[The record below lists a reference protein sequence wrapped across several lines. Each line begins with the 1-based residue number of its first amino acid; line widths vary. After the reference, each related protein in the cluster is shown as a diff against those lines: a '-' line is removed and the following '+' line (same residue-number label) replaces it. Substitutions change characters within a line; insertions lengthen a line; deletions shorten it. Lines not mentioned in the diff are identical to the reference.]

1 MNTGPGPG
9 RMAPMSGRP
18 RFRLDDATP
27 RKIAALR
34 TCTVAVLALILA
46 TAACGDGFLKPPTP
60 ASAPLS
66 QAAILA
72 QATDRNALVAL
83 YNATGGPDWTRSD
96 NWLSNQPL
104 DEWYGVVVD
113 GTGRVA
119 GLHLHKNG
127 LTGALPAALGDLS
140 RLRSLHL
147 HGNELGD
154 SISSR
159 LGRLRLLGALS
170 LSDNDLTGPL
180 PGELAE
186 LDSLVGLW
194 VRDNRLDGVVPAGFM
209 ELQPL
214 FFDIAG
220 NENLCM
226 PGTAEFAAWA
236 ESLLYFAGSVCGKA
250 DVEVLRILYEATGG
264 ANWTNADGWL
274 EGDNADGWHGVELDA
289 VGRVSGLDL
298 SGNGLAGALPEELG
312 RLKGLTVLDV
322 SGNGLTGV
330 LPETLG
336 GLESLT
342 VLDLSANGFAGRLP
356 QELGDLARLARLDL
370 SSNDFVGPLPIPLR
384 YTALEDLRYG
394 STRLCIPD
402 DPGFRL
408 WLRTL
413 ETHEGTGD
421 HCASL
426 SERDILEIF
435 YESVGGANWYNDDNW
450 LTDAPLGDW
459 YGVRTNSDGHVVGLS
474 LGSNLLV
481 GKIPPELGRLA
492 HLEDLHL
499 SYNYHLEGPL
509 PPELFDLS
517 ELFSLD
523 LSGASIGGLP
533 PDIGRLARLSYLS
546 MNGASLTGPIPPE
559 IGQLSELR
567 GLYLRSNYL
576 FGEIPRE
583 IGKLTKLQRLDLWWC
598 ELTGPIPPEIGE
610 LSELRYLRLGRNQ
623 LTGGIPPE
631 IGNLGRLEN
640 LDLRENQLTGPIPPE
655 MGNLDDLYGL
665 NLAGNNLTGPIPPS
679 FRNLRN
685 LSWLYLQSNALEGPL
700 PDGIAELTSLGY
712 LWVGNNPGLSG
723 PVPVGMT
730 ALDYLESFKSGLTG
744 LCAPQDADFLNWLSG
759 VPFHR
764 LARCEQTEAYLTQ
777 AVQSREFPVPLVP
790 GRPALLRVFL
800 ASEHAAGEKLPEVRA
815 TFYVD
820 NAQVHVEQIPA
831 GTGNIP
837 KEVDEGSL
845 SSSANA
851 DIPASIVRP
860 GLEMVI
866 DIDPAGE
873 LDPDL
878 GIPSRIPATGR
889 MAVDVADLGDL
900 QLTLVPFLYEYD
912 PDSTILEITSGM
924 ARDPDAHPMLAETR
938 TFLPVGGWDI
948 DLHDPVVSS
957 TNNGFTIMR
966 ETELIR
972 RMEAESPR
980 YWLAMMGP
988 VRPYGL
994 FGVAYDIPSWTSY
1007 SIPLSP
1013 TVAHELGHNMG
1024 LWHAPCGG
1032 AGGPD
1037 PLYPHDFGTIGSW
1050 GYDRETK
1057 RLVTP
1062 YAPDI
1067 MSYCGGQWVSD
1078 YHRANGVRH
1087 RMSTEAAAAFGP
1099 RTRSIMVWGG
1109 LDAGGNPFLEPSFI
1123 ADALPSAPPPGN
1135 DFTVMARTEDGDQAF
1150 SIRFDMPNT
1159 QDAEDENASFVFAIP
1174 VTWEGTLESI
1184 TLAGADGSVML
1195 DEDSDNPI
1203 TILRDPVTG
1212 QVRAILRRPPEQAMA
1227 AAGQPGFELLF
1238 SRGIP
1243 R

>member
-1 MNTGPGPG
+1 
-9 RMAPMSGRP
+9 MSR
-18 RFRLDDATP
+18 RHRLQQEEATP
-27 RKIAALR
+27 LRIAPLR
-34 TCTVAVLALILA
+34 ACAVAGLALILA
-46 TAACGDGFLKPPTP
+46 VTACGDGFLEPPTP
-60 ASAPLS
+60 ATTPLS
-66 QAAILA
+66 QAAMFA

-83 YNATGGPDWTRSD
+83 YNATGGPDWTRSE
-96 NWLSNQPL
+96 NWLSDEPL

-127 LTGALPAALGDLS
+127 LTGSLPAALGDLA

-147 HGNELGD
+147 HGNALGD
-154 SISSR
+154 SIPSR
-159 LGRLRLLGALS
+159 LGRFQLLGALS

-194 VRDNRLDGVVPAGFM
+194 VRDNRLEGVVPAGFM
-209 ELQPL
+209 DLQPL
-214 FFDIAG
+214 FFDING
-220 NENLCM
+220 NENLCL
-226 PGTAEFAAWA
+226 PGTAGFAAWA
-236 ESLLYFAGSVCGKA
+236 ESLLYFAGAVCGKA
-250 DVEVLRILYEATGG
+250 DVEVLRALYEATGG

-274 EGDNADGWHGVELDA
+274 EGDNASGWHGVELDS
-289 VGRVSGLDL
+289 VGRVSGLELRANGL
-298 SGNGLAGALPEELG
+298 SGTLPEELG
-312 RLKGLTVLDV
+312 RLKGLTKLDV
-322 SGNGLTGV
+322 SANELTGV
-330 LPETLG
+330 LPEALG
-336 GLESLT
+336 GLERLT
-342 VLDLSANGFAGRLP
+342 ELDLSANGLSGRLP
-356 QELGDLARLARLDL
+356 EELGAPAGLVSLDL
-370 SSNDFVGPLPIPLR
+370 SSNYFTGPLPISLR
-384 YTALEDLRYG
+384 YTALEELRYEYTG
-394 STRLCIPD
+394 LCIPD
-402 DPGFRL
+402 DAGFRL

-413 ETHEGTGD
+413 ATHEGTEE

-426 SERDILEIF
+426 SEREILEAF
-435 YESVGGANWYNDDNW
+435 YEAAGGANWYNDDNW

-459 YGVRTNSDGHVVGLS
+459 YGVRTDTDGHVVGLS
-474 LGSNLLV
+474 LSNNLLV

-509 PPELFDLS
+509 PPELFDLP

-523 LSGASIGGLP
+523 LSRTSMGGLP
-533 PDIGRLARLSYLS
+533 PEIGRLARLSYLY

-567 GLYLRSNYL
+567 GLHLRNNYL
-576 FGEIPRE
+576 FGIIPPE
-583 IGKLTKLQRLDLWWC
+583 IGKLSKLRNLELWSSG
-598 ELTGPIPPEIGE
+598 LTGPIPPETGE
-610 LSELRYLRLGRNQ
+610 LSELRVLQLGRNQ

-631 IGNLGRLEN
+631 IGNLSRVEWV
-640 LDLRENQLTGPIPPE
+640 DLRESRLTGPIPPE
-655 MGNLDDLYGL
+655 MGNLGNLYGL
-665 NLAGNNLTGPIPPS
+665 NLAGNSLSGPIPTS
-679 FRNLRN
+679 FRNLRT
-685 LSWLYLQSNALEGPL
+685 LVDLYLQDNALEGPL
-700 PDGIAELTSLGY
+700 PDGIAELTNLRY
-712 LWVGNNPGLSG
+712 LWVGNNPALSG
-723 PVPVGMT
+723 PVPAAMT
-730 ALDYLESFKSGLTG
+730 ALRRLRSFKSGLTG

-820 NAQVHVEQIPA
+820 NAQVHVAEIPA

-851 DIPASIVRP
+851 DIPASVVRP

-866 DIDPAGE
+866 DIDPAGD

-912 PDSTILEITSGM
+912 PDSTILDITSGM
-924 ARDPDAHPMLAETR
+924 AQDPDEHPMLAETR
-938 TFLPVGGWDI
+938 TFLPVGGWHI

-957 TNNGFTIMR
+957 TTSAFTIMR
-966 ETELIR
+966 ETEMIR

-988 VRPYGL
+988 VRPYGT
-994 FGVAYDIPSWTSY
+994 FGVAYAIPSWTSF
-1007 SIPLSP
+1007 SMPIAP

-1050 GYDRETK
+1050 GYNRETK

-1078 YHRANGVRH
+1078 YHRANGIRH
-1087 RMSTEAAAAFGP
+1087 RMSTEAAATFGP
-1099 RTRSIMVWGG
+1099 RTRSVMVWGG
-1109 LDAGGNPFLEPSFI
+1109 LDAGGSPFLEPSFI
-1123 ADALPSAPPPGN
+1123 VDALPSAPPTGT
-1135 DFTVMARTEDGDQAF
+1135 DFTVTARTEDGIEAF

-1174 VTWEGTLESI
+1174 VTWEGELESI

-1195 DEDSDNPI
+1195 DEDTDNPI

-1212 QVRAILRRPPEQAMA
+1212 QVRAILRRPPERAMA
-1227 AAGQPGFELLF
+1227 AAGQPGFEILF

>member
-1 MNTGPGPG
+1 
-9 RMAPMSGRP
+9 MSR
-18 RFRLDDATP
+18 RLRLRQEDATH
-27 RKIAALR
+27 RKSAALWAR
-34 TCTVAVLALILA
+34 TIAGLALVLAA
-46 TAACGDGFLKPPTP
+46 TACDDGFLKPPAP

-66 QAAILA
+66 QAAMLA
-72 QATDRNALVAL
+72 QAADREALVAL
-83 YNATGGPDWTRSD
+83 YNATGGQDWKRND
-96 NWLSNQPL
+96 NWLSDEPL

-113 GTGRVA
+113 GTGRIT

-127 LTGALPAALGDLS
+127 LTGALPAALGDLDG
-140 RLRSLHL
+140 LRSLHL
-147 HGNELGD
+147 HGNGLRD
-154 SISSR
+154 SIPSE
-159 LGRLRLLGALS
+159 LGRLRHLGALS
-170 LSDNDLTGPL
+170 LSDNDLSGAL
-180 PGELAE
+180 PAELAE

-194 VRDNRLDGVVPAGFM
+194 VRDNRIEGVVPAGFM
-209 ELQPL
+209 ALQPL
-214 FFDIAG
+214 FFDISG
-220 NENLCM
+220 NENLCL

-250 DVEVLRILYEATGG
+250 DVEVLRTLYEATGG
-264 ANWTNADGWL
+264 GSWTNADGWL
-274 EGDNADGWHGVELDA
+274 EGDNASGWHGVEIDS

-298 SGNGLAGALPEELG
+298 SGNGLTGALPEELG
-312 RLKGLTVLDV
+312 RLTGLSTFDV
-322 SGNGLTGV
+322 SANGLTGG
-330 LPETLG
+330 LPAAMG

-342 VLDLSANGFAGRLP
+342 VLDVSANGLSGRLP
-356 QELGDLARLARLDL
+356 EELGDLATLARLDL
-370 SSNDFVGPLPIPLR
+370 SSNDFAGPLPIPLR
-384 YTALEDLRYG
+384 YTALTELRYE

-413 ETHEGTGD
+413 ATHEGTGE

-426 SERDILEIF
+426 SERDILEGF
-435 YESVGGANWYNDDNW
+435 YEGVGGANWYNADNW

-459 YGVRTNSDGHVVGLS
+459 YGVRTDSDGHVVGLS
-474 LGSNLLV
+474 LISNLLV

-509 PPELFDLS
+509 PPELFDLP

-523 LSGASIGGLP
+523 LSGTSIGGLP
-533 PDIGRLARLSYLS
+533 PEIGRLAKLSYLY
-546 MNGASLTGPIPPE
+546 MNSASLTGPIPPE

-576 FGEIPRE
+576 FGEIPPE
-583 IGKLTKLQRLDLWWC
+583 IGNLSKLERLDLRYGQ
-598 ELTGPIPPEIGE
+598 LTGPIPPEIGQ
-610 LSELRYLRLGRNQ
+610 LSELRLLRLGLNR
-623 LTGGIPPE
+623 LTGGIPAE
-631 IGNLGRLEN
+631 IGNLGRVDY
-640 LDLRENQLTGPIPPE
+640 LDLSDNQLTGRIPPE
-655 MGNLDDLYGL
+655 VGNLDDLYTL
-665 NLAGNNLTGPIPPS
+665 NLAGNNLSGPIPTS

-685 LSWLYLQSNALEGPL
+685 LSSLYLQDNALEGPL
-700 PDGIAELTSLGY
+700 PDGIAELTYLGY

-723 PVPVGMT
+723 PVPAAMT
-730 ALDYLESFKSGLTG
+730 TLDYLQSFKSGLTG

-820 NAQVHVEQIPA
+820 DAQVHLAEIPA

-837 KEVDEGSL
+837 KKVDEGSL

-851 DIPASIVRP
+851 DIPASVVRP
-860 GLEMVI
+860 GLEMVL

-873 LDPDL
+873 LDPEL

-900 QLTLVPFLYEYD
+900 QLTLVPFLYEHD

-924 ARDPDAHPMLAETR
+924 AENPDEHPLLAETR
-938 TFLPVGGWDI
+938 TFLPVAGWDI
-948 DLHDPVVSS
+948 ELHDPVVSS
-957 TNNGFTIMR
+957 TNSGRTIMR

-988 VRPYGL
+988 VRPYGT
-994 FGVAYDIPSWTSY
+994 FGIAYGIPSWTSF
-1007 SIPLSP
+1007 SMPIAP

-1050 GYDRETK
+1050 GYDREKK
-1057 RLVTP
+1057 RLVSP

-1087 RMSTEAAAAFGP
+1087 RMNTEAAAAFGP
-1099 RTRSIMVWGG
+1099 KTRSVMVWGG
-1109 LDAGGNPFLEPSFI
+1109 LDAGGSPFLEPSFI
-1123 ADALPSAPPPGN
+1123 VDALPSPAPPGN
-1135 DFTVMARTEDGDQAF
+1135 DFTVTGRTGEGSEAF

-1159 QDAEDENASFVFAIP
+1159 QDAEDENASFVFAVP
-1174 VTWEGTLESI
+1174 VTWEGELESI
-1184 TLAGADGSVML
+1184 TLAGSDGSVML
-1195 DEDSDNPI
+1195 DEDTDNPI

-1212 QVRAILRRPPEQAMA
+1212 QVRAILRRPPEEAMA
-1227 AAGQPGFELLF
+1227 AAGQPGFEFLF